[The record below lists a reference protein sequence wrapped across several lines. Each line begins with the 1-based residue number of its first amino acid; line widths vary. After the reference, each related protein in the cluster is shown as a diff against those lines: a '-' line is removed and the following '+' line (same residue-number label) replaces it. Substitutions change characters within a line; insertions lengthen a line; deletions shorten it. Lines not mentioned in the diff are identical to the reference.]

1 MGEWGS
7 PRGPGTRVWG
17 GEELLG
23 RALGLGTLEMAPGP
37 GGQDGGVFVS
47 SPAGICQPLQSLFC
61 VLSFPDGRQA

>member
-7 PRGPGTRVWG
+7 PRGPGIGVWG

-37 GGQDGGVFVS
+37 GGQDRGVFVS
-47 SPAGICQPLQSLFC
+47 SPAGICQPLQSLS
-61 VLSFPDGRQA
+61 VEASEPVS